1 MAEDN
6 SSAYDVKE
14 SLEAEIISSDY
25 DVKESLEAA
34 KFISEKA
41 QDVHIDQEGI
51 KKLTAHVITYLRENT
66 DVYKL
71 TNHCRRHATYPSEND
86 SRAINWLFVLQTL
99 NFALCNRK
107 GRKQWAVDGAKGYI
121 GLCIAIK
128 RAIDEGKPIWDPNYY
143 TKMTQSD
150 LEYILRGDDDE
161 TSIPLIQERFTILRK
176 VGEILL
182 DKYDGTFVECVKAA
196 EYDADKL
203 LKLLFDEFESYRD
216 EAEFEGL
223 KVRLHSKA
231 MSLIIDIWYY
241 YKLHKFNNRFRL
253 DTQKMMSTMFMDY
266 RTPQVLLHFK
276 VLRYSEMLVTR
287 FENSDEPLQHGSRE
301 ELEIRGCS
309 LIAAQKLCEEVRRE
323 SKRYGKEIP
332 LVKTRVFNV
341 PILVDNYILG
351 LTAYSHEELM
361 KREPFHYVRS
371 VYY

>member
-223 KVRLHSKA
+223 K
-231 MSLIIDIWYY
+231 
-241 YKLHKFNNRFRL
+241 